1 MPAIKY
7 GSIKSKVS
15 DNLFAAK
22 PIEPLVIPPSA
33 NNLEPFEKWL
43 ILGNDRYGNC
53 NAVAWAN
60 QRRLVS
66 SKLGSKE
73 VYPALDQVLE
83 FYKTQN
89 PKFDPKSNE
98 NGAKSPADGGMSI
111 QKGLDFLVQNG
122 GPDGTKA
129 LAFAKVDVKNVQ
141 DVQAALATFG
151 SLWLGIKVL
160 DNNGQEFEDGKPWTV
175 SADAGH
181 FERHA
186 VLAGGYNP
194 EVQFVTW
201 GRIASFSQGYWTGL
215 LDNPD
220 LRDMVDEAWVVI
232 WPEHVGTRRFMI
244 GVNFQQLAEEFH
256 ELTGRILDFPAAPF
270 SSLYF
275 IKALNCGS
283 GVVEVHNAVADDS
296 YATSKVHAVTP
307 IQVNDAPNGTWV
319 VESKDVY
326 FIKTANTGTG
336 SIEVH
341 RLSSES
347 NYSAVDL
354 HQPSG
359 FKAGGAS
366 SGIFTIDNGD
376 LYFIKT
382 ENTDGGFIELY
393 MAGHQKS
400 FAKIEQHA
408 TSTFACGDAS
418 NGYLTVR
425 GGDLYLIKTRNTGS
439 GKVEVYVSDGE
450 KDYKNCKHH
459 LTWFST
465 DDDKNG
471 TWDIGTKGDLYFIK
485 TKNPGSGRVEVHV
498 ATADSDYQEVSH
510 YASVYDAADGSN
522 GFWCV

>member
-7 GSIKSKVS
+7 GSIKSQAS
-15 DNLFAAK
+15 DNAFAAK
-22 PIEPLVIPPSA
+22 PVEPLVIPPSA
-33 NNLEPFEKWL
+33 NYLKSFETWL
-43 ILGNDRYGNC
+43 ILGNDKIGDC

-73 VYPALDQVLE
+73 LYPGLDQVLE

-89 PKFDPKSNE
+89 PDFDPESQKFGPGS
-98 NGAKSPADGGMSI
+98 SADCGMSV
-111 QKGLDFLVQNG
+111 QEGLHFLVKNG
-122 GPDGTKA
+122 GPDGTRA
-129 LAFAKVDVKNVQ
+129 LAFAKVDVKIVQ

-151 SLWLGIKVL
+151 SLWLGLGIKVL
-160 DNNGQEFEDGKPWTV
+160 DNNKQEFDDGKPWTV
-175 SADAGH
+175 SGDASKFG
-181 FERHA
+181 RHA

-201 GRIASFSQGYWTGL
+201 GQTASFSQGYWA
-215 LDNPD
+215 
-220 LRDMVDEAWVVI
+220 REDMVDEAWVVI
-232 WPEHVGTRRFMI
+232 WPEHVGTRRFMV

-256 ELTGRILDFPAAPF
+256 ELTGRNLDFPVAPF
-270 SSLYF
+270 NSLYF

-296 YATSKVHAVTP
+296 YATSKVQAVTP

-326 FIKTANTGTG
+326 FIKTANTKTG

-341 RLSSES
+341 RLSSGS
-347 NYSAVDL
+347 TYSAFDL

-359 FKAGGAS
+359 FSAGEAS
-366 SGIFTIDNGD
+366 NGIFTIDNGD

-382 ENTDGGFIELY
+382 KNTDSGFIEVH
-393 MAGHQKS
+393 MAGHQKN
-400 FAKIEQHA
+400 FAKIEHYA
-408 TSTFACGDAS
+408 TSTFQCEDAS

-425 GGDLYLIKTRNTGS
+425 GGDLYLIKTRDAGS
-439 GKVEVYVSDGE
+439 GKVEVYIADGE
-450 KDYKNCKHH
+450 KDYKNRKQHI
-459 LTWFST
+459 TWFST
-465 DDDKNG
+465 SDDKNG
-471 TWDIGTKGDLYFIK
+471 TWDIGTKGDLYFVK
-485 TKNPGSGRVEVHV
+485 TENPGSGRIEVHV
-498 ATADSDYQEVSH
+498 ATADSNYKTVSH
-510 YASVYDAADGSN
+510 YASVFDATDGSN

>member
-1 MPAIKY
+1 M
-7 GSIKSKVS
+7 
-15 DNLFAAK
+15 
-22 PIEPLVIPPSA
+22 
-33 NNLEPFEKWL
+33 
-43 ILGNDRYGNC
+43 LGNDKIRNC

-73 VYPALDQVLE
+73 LYPGLNQVLE
-83 FYKTQN
+83 FYKTQSS
-89 PKFDPKSNE
+89 KFDPESKE
-98 NGAKSPADGGMSI
+98 FGPGSPADKGMNI
-111 QKGLDFLVQNG
+111 QIGLKSLVEQG
-122 GPDGTKA
+122 GPDGTRA
-129 LAFAKVDVKNVQ
+129 LAFAKVDVNIVQ

-160 DNNGQEFEDGKPWTV
+160 DSNMQEFDDGKPWTV
-175 SADAGH
+175 SGDASK
-181 FERHA
+181 FDRHA

-201 GRIASFSQGYWTGL
+201 GQTASFSQGYWKMK
-215 LDNPD
+215 
-220 LRDMVDEAWVVI
+220 DMIEEAWVVI
-232 WPEHVGTRRFMI
+232 WPEHVGTRRFMV
-244 GVNFQQLAEEFH
+244 GVNFQQLAKEFH
-256 ELTGRILDFPAAPF
+256 ELTDRTLDFPVAPF
-270 SSLYF
+270 NSLYF

-326 FIKTANTGTG
+326 FIKAANTGTS

-341 RLSSES
+341 RLSSGS
-347 NYSAVDL
+347 TYSAFDL

-359 FKAGGAS
+359 FSAGEAS
-366 SGIFTIDNGD
+366 NGIFTIDNGD

-382 ENTDGGFIELY
+382 KNTGTGFIEVQ

-400 FAKIEQHA
+400 FAKIEHHA
-408 TSTFACGDAS
+408 TSTFPCGDAS

-425 GGDLYLIKTRNTGS
+425 GGDLYLIKTRDTGS
-439 GKVEVYVSDGE
+439 GKVEVYIADGD
-450 KDYKNCKHH
+450 KDYKNRKQH

-465 DDDKNG
+465 SDDKNG
-471 TWDIGTKGDLYFIK
+471 TWDIGTKGDLYFVK

-498 ATADSDYQEVSH
+498 ATADSSYQAVSH
-510 YASVYDAADGSN
+510 YASVFGAADGLN
-522 GFWCV
+522 GSWCV